1 MESESTLLRRITR
14 NPEICDGR
22 AAVRDTGI
30 SVAQIVPALATRATE
45 SELLATQTT
54 LESANI
60 RAALF
65 YAARVVRS

>member
-1 MESESTLLRRITR
+1 MESEPTLLRRITR

-30 SVAQIVPALATRATE
+30 SVAQIVHALATRAAE
-45 SELLATQTT
+45 SELLAKHTA
-54 LESANI
+54 LEPADI
-60 RAALF
+60 RAALL